1 MAQSGWYDDPDGT
14 PGRLRY
20 WDGSQ
25 WTPDTM
31 PKPDTTAILPP
42 ASEETPD
49 QTAVL
54 PPASTTPD
62 QTAVLPPVQPPYG
75 PQSGQA
81 GGQAYGANA
90 YGQGGAYGS
99 YSTQPGATPYTGT
112 PYGQPPQTP
121 TPRKKRTP
129 PLVIAGVLVMMVAII
144 VGINAL
150 AGRFFGGGTATTSP
164 RPSVTLPST
173 FPTATRPTV
182 TVPGQAASPTMPT
195 MSPSGPSANCATP
208 AAGTLSDG
216 TIAVTLPSTWQ
227 KDSQSTLGWSD
238 CYMIGNRSVAT
249 GWVTSAI
256 VADIPEPL
264 DTAQD
269 TAEALWDWNL
279 DANYSSLRIT
289 SATITKKESV
299 TVGGLEGYKLT
310 GVVRVSGLSGVPG
323 DDVQIL
329 VLPDVGDIHHTVFTV
344 STIDDATSKAEVA
357 AIWSSIKLV

>member
-1 MAQSGWYDDPDGT
+1 
-14 PGRLRY
+14 
-20 WDGSQ
+20 
-25 WTPDTM
+25 
-31 PKPDTTAILPP
+31 
-42 ASEETPD
+42 
-49 QTAVL
+49 
-54 PPASTTPD
+54 
-62 QTAVLPPVQPPYG
+62 
-75 PQSGQA
+75 
-81 GGQAYGANA
+81 
-90 YGQGGAYGS
+90 
-99 YSTQPGATPYTGT
+99 
-112 PYGQPPQTP
+112 
-121 TPRKKRTP
+121 
-129 PLVIAGVLVMMVAII
+129 
-144 VGINAL
+144 
-150 AGRFFGGGTATTSP
+150 
-164 RPSVTLPST
+164 
-173 FPTATRPTV
+173 
-182 TVPGQAASPTMPT
+182 
-195 MSPSGPSANCATP
+195 
-208 AAGTLSDG
+208 
-216 TIAVTLPSTWQ
+216 
-227 KDSQSTLGWSD
+227 
-238 CYMIGNRSVAT
+238 MIGNRSVAT